1 MSINNNLNI
10 KKQLEDKNVE
20 YDHKDDFLG
29 KDILTM
35 SNRIN
40 SSRNIMFQSHL
51 DQCVVLAEPE
61 FPRVFTNYENQVGSY
76 SSSYKKMDKD
86 WTVVKRINKFKF
98 LPDTSYILVV
108 KDDENNYDIIKRR
121 SSIYKIRS
129 FKMD

>member
-10 KKQLEDKNVE
+10 KKQLEDKNKE

-61 FPRVFTNYENQVGSY
+61 FP
-76 SSSYKKMDKD
+76 
-86 WTVVKRINKFKF
+86 
-98 LPDTSYILVV
+98 
-108 KDDENNYDIIKRR
+108 
-121 SSIYKIRS
+121 
-129 FKMD
+129 